1 MGLSGYRERQGQK
14 MATGIHG
21 MIEKR
26 LHYFAVPLENPRRSD
41 SDQRGI
47 RRWYQLPRDGAWPA
61 GVYGVMAMPAGQMV
75 AVAN

>member
-26 LHYFAVPLENPRRSD
+26 LHYLAVPLRIHGAATLMSEVSIG
-41 SDQRGI
+41 GI
-47 RRWYQLPRDGAWPA
+47 NFQEMGPDRLVCLG
-61 GVYGVMAMPAGQMV
+61 
-75 AVAN
+75 